1 MDRTEHG
8 AWLTFAEVEAMVRT
22 DRDALV
28 LLTYLRAKSTPRRHF
43 AL

>member
-1 MDRTEHG
+1 
-8 AWLTFAEVEAMVRT
+8 VEAMVRT

-28 LLTYLRAKSTPRRHF
+28 LLAYLRAKNTPRRRF